1 MILKSGKNWS
11 ERQIYAR
18 RAEHERVSKLEN
30 KLKEEFNT

>member
-11 ERQIYAR
+11 ERHIYQR
-18 RAEHERVSKLEN
+18 RQESERVSKLEN